1 MVALIVIVHVLVC
14 AFLILVILLQAGK
27 GSGMGA
33 AFGGAS
39 QTVFGGRGAA
49 PFLAKLT
56 TATAVVFMV
65 TSMTLAYISSQRDDS
80 GLKKKAAE
88 QVAELQVK
96 KATEA
101 LKTKQAEEAKS
112 RAAEA
117 ASATEALVPESGD
130 GKEAEPAP
138 VGAPTPPAPK

>member
-1 MVALIVIVHVLVC
+1 MISLIVIVHVLVC
-14 AFLILVILLQAGK
+14 VFLILVILLQAGK

-56 TATAVVFMV
+56 TSTAVVFMV
-65 TSMTLAYISSQRDDS
+65 TSMTLAYFSSQRDDS

-88 QVAELQVK
+88 QAAELKVK
-96 KATEA
+96 KAADALKVKQGEEAARRATEA
-101 LKTKQAEEAKS
+101 EN
-112 RAAEA
+112 AAEA
-117 ASATEALVPESGD
+117 AMPESQ
-130 GKEAEPAP
+130 
-138 VGAPTPPAPK
+138 